1 MQFRNTEIR
10 FGVVAQFFHWAI
22 VALII
27 TQYTL
32 VEIFDDMPLG
42 MAKIRMIGYHKAV
55 GMTVLMLAVPRLIWR
70 WINPVPTLPGN
81 LKPYER
87 HLAHISH
94 FLLYLL
100 IFAIPLSGWIMS
112 SVAKIPVSYFGWFT
126 FPDFI
131 GQHKSL
137 VDPVKEVHEVLNVIL
152 LVTVT
157 VHVAAALKHHFIL
170 KDDVLKRMLLPWFG
184 RDKD

>member
-1 MQFRNTEIR
+1 MEFRNTEIR
-10 FGVVAQFFHWAI
+10 FGIVAQFFHWTI

-27 TQYTL
+27 TQYIL

-55 GMTVLMLAVPRLIWR
+55 GMTVLMLATLRLIWR
-70 WINPVPTLPGN
+70 WINPVPVLPGN

-112 SVAKIPVSYFGWFT
+112 SVANIPVSYFGWFT
-126 FPDFI
+126 FPDFV
-131 GQHKSL
+131 GPHKPL

-184 RDKD
+184 RDRD